1 MLLSFSILFFFFVVQ
16 VIAFLDA
23 LLLSE
28 EDTGIEKLIVMCP
41 VNTLLNW
48 LDEWN
53 KWIPPGIRN
62 YRVRCGWVWPVTVK
76 NSDLL

>member
-1 MLLSFSILFFFFVVQ
+1 MSFIYLFLVVQ

-53 KWIPPGIRN
+53 K
-62 YRVRCGWVWPVTVK
+62 
-76 NSDLL
+76 